1 MREYAI
7 DRRNDSSAIDRSKND
22 SSAMK
27 CTRIIDFST
36 IYERRENFSAMER
49 AIEESRDD
57 SSAIEHTIERKGRL
71 ESIELN
77 GELNP
82 EWRLLR
88 YQRSFVQR
96 SAFRILLRILFSII
110 AESEQRVS
118 NTNTQKV
125 QRSSRGQ
132 GSFNDTI

>member
-1 MREYAI
+1 
-7 DRRNDSSAIDRSKND
+7 
-22 SSAMK
+22 MK
-27 CTRIIDFST
+27 IIDFPT
-36 IYERRENFSAMER
+36 IEKRRENFSAT
-49 AIEESRDD
+49 EENRNN
-57 SSAIEHTIERKGRL
+57 SSATEHKIERKEKRERL
-71 ESIELN
+71 ENIELN

-88 YQRSFVQR
+88 YQRSFVR
-96 SAFRILLRILFSII
+96 SAFRNLLWILFSII

-118 NTNTQKV
+118 NTNTEV

>member
-1 MREYAI
+1 
-7 DRRNDSSAIDRSKND
+7 
-22 SSAMK
+22 MK

>member
-1 MREYAI
+1 MI
-7 DRRNDSSAIDRSKND
+7 DGRAKRRFSQKND
-22 SSAMK
+22 CSAMK
-27 CTRIIDFST
+27 IIDFPT
-36 IYERRENFSAMER
+36 IEKRRENFSAT
-49 AIEESRDD
+49 EENRNN
-57 SSAIEHTIERKGRL
+57 SSATEHKIERKEKRERL
-71 ESIELN
+71 ENIELN

-88 YQRSFVQR
+88 YQRSFVR
-96 SAFRILLRILFSII
+96 SAFRNLLWILFSII

-118 NTNTQKV
+118 NTNTEV

>member
-82 EWRLLR
+82 E
-88 YQRSFVQR
+88 
-96 SAFRILLRILFSII
+96 
-110 AESEQRVS
+110 
-118 NTNTQKV
+118 
-125 QRSSRGQ
+125 
-132 GSFNDTI
+132 